1 MEQRGQS
8 QAMEQRGQS
17 QARLSYAESR
27 QSSRNSNR
35 LNYAERERAR
45 RSQGRG
51 EVKGGRFRMMQGKSF
66 AAPVGAIVEIG
77 NGSIEPFVE

>member
-1 MEQRGQS
+1 MPNVNELDEVKFVIKWAQS

-35 LNYAERERAR
+35 FNYAERERAR
-45 RSQGRG
+45 RSQ
-51 EVKGGRFRMMQGKSF
+51 VQ
-66 AAPVGAIVEIG
+66 VG
-77 NGSIEPFVE
+77 

>member
-27 QSSRNSNR
+27 QSSRTSNR
-35 LNYAERERAR
+35 FSCAEPERTR
-45 RSQGRG
+45 CSQGRG
-51 EVKGGRFRMMQGKSF
+51 EAKGGRFRMMQGKNF
-66 AAPVGAIVEIG
+66 EAPVGAIVEIG